1 MLYNSIREF
10 NSLVD
15 RCPFCHH
22 PLNTALVPKTDS
34 VNNNYIVRRV
44 SAQSR
49 NFYVTFERDG
59 NLFESREDPDQ
70 IVFYSIFNCSRNKV
84 FSINIDTNCVAGC
97 PVENIQRIILNN
109 ELVLLRKCSNKK
121 CVESGSMFVYQS
133 SLLTLGT
140 LSKKIYPVTISLEII
155 ITTINGQKF
164 SLLSMED
171 HNSTYLLD
179 DKNMITTLPK
189 LELHNMLDESLLVKK
204 IKTYVLFS

>member
-1 MLYNSIREF
+1 
-10 NSLVD
+10 
-15 RCPFCHH
+15 
-22 PLNTALVPKTDS
+22 
-34 VNNNYIVRRV
+34 
-44 SAQSR
+44 
-49 NFYVTFERDG
+49 
-59 NLFESREDPDQ
+59 
-70 IVFYSIFNCSRNKV
+70 
-84 FSINIDTNCVAGC
+84 
-97 PVENIQRIILNN
+97 LNN

-133 SLLTLGT
+133 SLLTLGI